1 MRIPRCRATVSEEI
15 RNRSLGKPWEG
26 WLHSSDSES
35 CPHSQSQETGAN
47 RPHQPLSRDKG
58 ECIRSFRILSNVL
71 CRWRQLRPPK
81 SKSKW
86 LILNRRSLPGRKWC

>member
-1 MRIPRCRATVSEEI
+1 VRIPRCRATVSEEI

-47 RPHQPLSRDKG
+47 RPPQPLSRDKG
-58 ECIRSFRILSNVL
+58 GVHAVLSDSYLCDLPAGGSF
-71 CRWRQLRPPK
+71 
-81 SKSKW
+81 
-86 LILNRRSLPGRKWC
+86 GR